1 MTATLALARTLD
13 AAHVAAARALRDG
26 GIGTPALDARV
37 LLCHSTGLSHEALIA
52 HGGEP
57 LPPAAAARLT
67 GYVARR
73 LAGEPVSRIKGTR
86 EFYGR
91 DFRIDPHTL
100 DPRPDTETLIGA
112 ALRIVT
118 EEGLEGQPLRL
129 LDLGTGSGCILLT
142 LLAELPNAEGIGTDL
157 SSGALRLAAANA
169 RHLGVEGRTRL
180 VAADWFEGLSGQFD
194 LILTNPP
201 YIAAGEIAAL
211 SPEVAGHDP
220 RAALD
225 GGADGLDAYRS
236 IAAKAAAFLAP
247 GGHLLVEIGPTQV
260 QAVAR
265 LFRAAGLAVD
275 EGGVLFDLAGRP
287 RGLHAISA
295 RGVRGT
301 SQASKNKLGKP
312 GCSG

>member
-1 MTATLALARTLD
+1 VTATLDLALTLD

-26 GIGTPALDARV
+26 GIDTPGLDARV
-37 LLCHSTGLSHEALIA
+37 LLCHSTGLSHEAVIA
-52 HGGEP
+52 QGSEP

-67 GYVARR
+67 DYVTRR
-73 LAGEPVSRIKGTR
+73 LAGEPVSRIKGYR

-91 DFRIDPHTL
+91 DFRIDPHTF

-112 ALRIVT
+112 ALRIVA
-118 EEGLEGQPLRL
+118 EEGLDTRPLKL

-142 LLAELPNAEGIGTDL
+142 LLAELPNAEGLGTDL
-157 SSGALRLAAANA
+157 SPGALRLAAVNA
-169 RHLGVEGRTRL
+169 GRLGVDGRTRF

-194 LILTNPP
+194 LILANPP

-220 RAALD
+220 KAALD
-225 GGADGLDAYRS
+225 GGADGLDAYRC
-236 IAAKAAAFLAP
+236 IAAQAAAFLAP
-247 GGHLLVEIGPTQV
+247 GGHLLVEIGPTQA
-260 QAVAR
+260 QAVAG

-275 EGGVLFDLAGRP
+275 EDGALLDLAGRP

-295 RGVRGT
+295 GGVRGT